1 MNSQLNMQLNSKAKL
16 EKFITENLDIVP
28 ETHHLDELWV
38 VVSRTLSRGINVTK
52 ENIIDYYLTCLRYD
66 NLKD

>member
-38 VVSRTLSRGINVTK
+38 VVSRTLGRGINVTK

>member
-1 MNSQLNMQLNSKAKL
+1 MNSQLNTQLNSKAKL

-38 VVSRTLSRGINVTK
+38 VVSRTLGRGINVTK

>member
-38 VVSRTLSRGINVTK
+38 VVSRTLGRGINVTK
-52 ENIIDYYLTCLRYD
+52 ENIIEYYLTCLRYN

>member
-16 EKFITENLDIVP
+16 EKFITENLNIVP
-28 ETHHLDELWV
+28 EIHHLDELWV

-52 ENIIDYYLTCLRYD
+52 ENIIEYYLTCVRYD
-66 NLKD
+66 SLKD